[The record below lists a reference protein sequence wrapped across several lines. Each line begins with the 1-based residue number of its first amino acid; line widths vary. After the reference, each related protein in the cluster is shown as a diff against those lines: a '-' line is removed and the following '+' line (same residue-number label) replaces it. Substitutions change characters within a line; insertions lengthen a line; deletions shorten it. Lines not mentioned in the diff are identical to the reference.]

1 MVASMRVEQTTS
13 ESIRVS
19 WKPPQSN
26 GSPIL
31 FYNLDFGEVAAGT
44 SATIVVN
51 NSQTS
56 EGGTI
61 EYTLD
66 MLQPDTS
73 YKMRIQAANS
83 VGIGPF
89 SNLVKVKTKALA
101 PQPPHIELI
110 STTYNSIK
118 LKWTSIIPSQSSS
131 SSASATVAGTES
143 GVVSVQQP
151 TQYNLEMALIER
163 AREEEDT
170 SPQFRCVYRGPANTY
185 KASKLLDSATY
196 AFRIAAAN
204 DDAGQGRWS
213 AEYRFTTARSPPLVT
228 RPPSVL
234 EIGPTSCLVEW
245 MSAKHVDQTQH
256 DALEY
261 CLQVQSR
268 KDSDYREVTNSISLF
283 YITKQLNYYKSF

>member
-1 MVASMRVEQTTS
+1 
-13 ESIRVS
+13 
-19 WKPPQSN
+19 
-26 GSPIL
+26 
-31 FYNLDFGEVAAGT
+31 
-44 SATIVVN
+44 
-51 NSQTS
+51 
-56 EGGTI
+56 
-61 EYTLD
+61 
-66 MLQPDTS
+66 MLQPEKS
-73 YKMRIQAANS
+73 YNMRIQAANS

-118 LKWTSIIPSQSSS
+118 LKWTSIIASQSSS
-131 SSASATVAGTES
+131 SSASAATLGGTES
-143 GVVSVQQP
+143 SVVSVQQP

-163 AREEEDT
+163 AREEEEM

-268 KDSDYREVTNSISLF
+268 KDSDYREVTNIFLF
-283 YITKQLNYYKSF
+283 

>member
-118 LKWTSIIPSQSSS
+118 LKWTSIIASQSSS
-131 SSASATVAGTES
+131 SSATSATLGGTES

-163 AREEEDT
+163 AREEEEM

-268 KDSDYREVTNSISLF
+268 KDSDYREVTNIFLF
-283 YITKQLNYYKSF
+283 